1 MRWLTAA
8 TCCLIFG
15 TGLML
20 AFAETAEEARMKLQ
34 GTWTAIKAERDGKAA
49 DDVVGHRLSFTGKS
63 FQIQSKDGKPLYAG
77 TILVDQ
83 SVIPAAINFEH
94 TEGSLKGKT
103 WKGIYSLDGDTLTTC
118 DNAPNLEKG
127 RPSVFEAR
135 SGSGNVLITF
145 RRAKS

>member
-49 DDVVGHRLSFTGKS
+49 DDLVGHRLSFTGKS
-63 FQIQSKDGKPLYAG
+63 FQIQSKDGTPLRGNDTGGPERDAG
-77 TILVDQ
+77 GHRL
-83 SVIPAAINFEH
+83 
-94 TEGSLKGKT
+94 
-103 WKGIYSLDGDTLTTC
+103 
-118 DNAPNLEKG
+118 
-127 RPSVFEAR
+127 
-135 SGSGNVLITF
+135 
-145 RRAKS
+145 RAY